1 MYACLYSPHLV
12 ISSLLKIRI
21 LFLLVTLE
29 IFQLLQPVWQLPA
42 ETIHSIDVS
51 NNLLEAVN
59 RSSLFLV
66 LFMIQAI
73 HIFCSWGMYVWINYI
88 TLQEKRLWSGEY
100 CRALP
105 IYHKAHICLTCIVA
119 IFYSSLPPASLNRN
133 AVVLG
138 LEWNMES
145 NFVPPFAGK
154 LWLKWFFQL
163 SDPQTPWQQNP
174 SLTLPILSHWDWGHH
189 CWVGN

>member
-51 NNLLEAVN
+51 NNLLEAVI

-73 HIFCSWGMYVWINYI
+73 HIFGS
-88 TLQEKRLWSGEY
+88 
-100 CRALP
+100 
-105 IYHKAHICLTCIVA
+105 
-119 IFYSSLPPASLNRN
+119 
-133 AVVLG
+133 
-138 LEWNMES
+138 
-145 NFVPPFAGK
+145 
-154 LWLKWFFQL
+154 
-163 SDPQTPWQQNP
+163 
-174 SLTLPILSHWDWGHH
+174 
-189 CWVGN
+189 